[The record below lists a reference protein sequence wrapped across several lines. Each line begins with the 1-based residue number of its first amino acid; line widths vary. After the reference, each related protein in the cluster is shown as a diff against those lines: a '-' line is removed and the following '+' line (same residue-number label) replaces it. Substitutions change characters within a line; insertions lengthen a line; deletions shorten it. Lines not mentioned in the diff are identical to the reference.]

1 MNASKMTIITGLK
14 YEVVETM
21 DSFGRVRVSSFSLDG
36 FKKPILGEYIAP
48 DSVCCRDYYVRGRRI
63 CTPNGKEVFLGN
75 APEVEEFLGLQ
86 FDLVDNLTRGREK
99 ALEELS
105 KAEKEK
111 SKAEKEKSDALFK
124 LNEVLK
130 REAHLQWSLLYGYG
144 IWQEREDAIKG
155 MSFLRRLK
163 YLFTGELL

>member
-21 DSFGRVRVSSFSLDG
+21 GTSGRVRVSSFSLDG
-36 FKKPILGEYIAP
+36 FKKPILGEDIAP
-48 DSVCCRDYYVRGRRI
+48 DSVCYRDYYRDYYVRGRRI

-111 SKAEKEKSDALFK
+111 SGALFK
-124 LNEVLK
+124 LSKTQQRVKELENALQKGYEGWEK
-130 REAHLQWSLLYGYG
+130 RE
-144 IWQEREDAIKG
+144 EAIRNNG
-155 MSFLRRLK
+155 FFTRLK
-163 YLFTGELL
+163 YLFTGELV